1 MAICLLAFLILQ
13 EGSVDEESRLKRNED
28 LMQLKQAITQS
39 LAAALIGAGASQAA
53 ISDDSD
59 NGVLLAQLMQIERAD
74 VYKLESV
81 DAPTVIESKNE
92 KKSNDSA
99 ALDVTPVM
107 SWVDSHVKVKAVL
120 VCVHGLGLQKA
131 SYAAFGERM
140 AKDGYA
146 VYAMDVRGFG
156 EFQQLPGDRHC
167 DFTKCL
173 EDVSQGLK
181 MARQLHP
188 GVPILIMGE
197 SMGGAIAMRVT
208 EEHPELVDGL
218 ISSVPGADRH
228 KQLQSA
234 LQVGLQLITHGVHSN
249 VNVGKS
255 VVAQSTQKEELRKEW
270 SQDKLARFELTPIE
284 LIQFQKFMETNKK
297 NADKI
302 TKTPVLMVQGKKD
315 RLVKQ
320 EDEDEHLSTFSRIK
334 SEDKELIMVMN
345 AEHLIFE
352 EAQFDEDDIK
362 MVSAWIA
369 DHAGKIS
376 KQ

>member
-1 MAICLLAFLILQ
+1 MQIVKAITFSLTAFLLAA
-13 EGSVDEESRLKRNED
+13 GSV
-28 LMQLKQAITQS
+28 
-39 LAAALIGAGASQAA
+39 QAA
-53 ISDDSD
+53 ESADLD
-59 NGVLLAQLMQIERAD
+59 NVLLAQLMQIERAD

-81 DAPTVIESKNE
+81 DAPTVIESKSM
-92 KKSNDSA
+92 KKSGNTGSP
-99 ALDVTPVM
+99 LDVTPII
-107 SWVDSHVKVKAVL
+107 SWVDSKVKVKAVL

-131 SYAAFGERM
+131 SYTPFGERM
-140 AKDGYA
+140 SKEGYA

-167 DFTKCL
+167 DFKKCL
-173 EDVSQGLK
+173 EDVCQGLQV
-181 MARQLHP
+181 ARQLHP
-188 GVPILIMGE
+188 GVPVLILGE

-208 EEHPELVDGL
+208 EEHPELIDGL
-218 ISSVPGADRH
+218 ISSVPGADRQ

-234 LQVGLQLITHGVHSN
+234 LQVGLQIITHGLHSN

-255 VVAQSTQKEELRKEW
+255 VVAQSTKKEELAKEW
-270 SQDKLARFELTPIE
+270 SQDKLARFELTPLE

-320 EDEDEHLSTFSRIK
+320 EDTDEHLSTFSRIK
-334 SEDKELIMVMN
+334 TEDKELIMVAN

-352 EAQFDEDDIK
+352 EGQFDDDDIK
-362 MVSAWIA
+362 VVSAWID
-369 DHAGKIS
+369 DHSGKTLSAGSGK
-376 KQ
+376 